1 MTKHIKYIERFDLI
15 ILKNTV
21 YIPLK
26 YNDSRSILNAFY
38 INVGF
43 SPRVNMRALQRHN
56 IYKNLKVLLFES
68 DIKYIFPLL
77 ADSSI
82 KSKYQIKI
90 KTNIKD

>member
-26 YNDSRSILNAFY
+26 YNE
-38 INVGF
+38 
-43 SPRVNMRALQRHN
+43 LQRHN